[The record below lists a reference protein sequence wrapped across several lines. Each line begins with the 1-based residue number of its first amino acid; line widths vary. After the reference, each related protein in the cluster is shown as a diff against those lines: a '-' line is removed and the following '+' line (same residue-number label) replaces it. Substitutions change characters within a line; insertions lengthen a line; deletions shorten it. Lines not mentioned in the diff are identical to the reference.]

1 MLRNSCIRGARPGV
15 VAASLA
21 LGALGIG
28 ACASAPADSESEQ
41 SSALSDNA
49 LTANALTANALTANA
64 LTANALTAN
73 ALTANA
79 LTANALTANALT
91 ANALTANALRD
102 PLSRELMKYVV
113 SCALDDRDSI
123 TVEIDGHSY
132 EFDGSLGLA
141 PEWGR
146 PHGSCDGSCQR
157 WVSAC
162 VLARVDAMGV
172 KREISIRGDSHV
184 LHPSKDEVQTYTV
197 QEGAYFGNLFV
208 AGQPRFLCLAPGQTG
223 DMRVC
228 GPDLANCPM
237 TVEGACAMD
246 CEDEGKYGAFADCS
260 DAGRWWRGNAYEEV
274 ITVFLQRPTM

>member
-1 MLRNSCIRGARPGV
+1 MLRNSCIRSVGV
-15 VAASLA
+15 WSVAAFLA
-21 LGALGIG
+21 LGA
-28 ACASAPADSESEQ
+28 ASCASAPPGDESDQ
-41 SSALSDNA
+41 SSALSD
-49 LTANALTANALTANA
+49 NALTANA

-113 SCALDDRDSI
+113 SCALDDKDSI
-123 TVEIDGHSY
+123 TIQIDGRSY

-141 PEWGR
+141 PDWGK

-172 KREISIRGDSHV
+172 KREISVRGDNHV
-184 LHPSKDEVQTYTV
+184 LHPSKGEVQTYTV
-197 QEGAYFGNLFV
+197 REGAYFGNLFV
-208 AGQPRFLCLAPGQTG
+208 AGQPRFLCVAPGQTG

-237 TVEGACAMD
+237 TVEGSCALD
-246 CEDEGKYGAFADCS
+246 CADDGKYGAFESCS
-260 DAGRWWRGNAYEEV
+260 DAGRAGRGQVYDEV
-274 ITVFLQRPTM
+274 ITVFLPGPAM

>member
-1 MLRNSCIRGARPGV
+1 MLRNSCIRSVGPGV
-15 VAASLA
+15 VAAFVA
-21 LGALGIG
+21 LGAVS
-28 ACASAPADSESEQ
+28 CASAPPGDESSQ
-41 SSALSDNA
+41 SSALSD
-49 LTANALTANALTANA
+49 NALTANA

-113 SCALDDRDSI
+113 SCALDDKDSI
-123 TVEIDGHSY
+123 TVQIDGHSY

-141 PEWGR
+141 PDWGK

-172 KREISIRGDSHV
+172 KREISVRGDNHV

-197 QEGAYFGNLFV
+197 AEGAYFGNLFV
-208 AGQPRFLCLAPGQTG
+208 AGQPRFLCIAPGQTG

-237 TVEGACAMD
+237 SVEGSCALD
-246 CEDEGKYGAFADCS
+246 CADDGKYGAYESCS
-260 DAGRWWRGNAYEEV
+260 DAGRAWRGHVYDEV
-274 ITVFLQRPTM
+274 ITVFLPGPAM